1 MSMTKKRG
9 RTARPDRSG
18 QPNLGSHPLRIAA
31 GTLLLG
37 VAVGLP
43 ITRALSQGAGS
54 TPVQDVSTATSLE
67 ETRLRMGKWIET
79 QQILSRE
86 RNEWQQGKEVLVAR
100 VELLRK
106 EANTLQEK
114 IQAAETAVAES
125 NKKRDALQATSDQL
139 KSVTAQMAEAVSLLE
154 VDVRKM
160 AKLLPE
166 PLLTKLQPLYQRV
179 PEDPTKTKISVAER
193 FQSVL
198 GIINGVNQAH
208 TELNV
213 NYEVRTLA
221 SGTPSEVRVL
231 YVGLAQAY
239 YVSASGE
246 AGIGRPTPEGWK
258 WEPSKQISND
268 VLTSLDI
275 LSGKH
280 SPAFVPLP
288 VTIQ

>member
-1 MSMTKKRG
+1 MSSRKREQDNHPIG
-9 RTARPDRSG
+9 SESSPVARRLRSASG
-18 QPNLGSHPLRIAA
+18 AFVAA
-31 GTLLLG
+31 L
-37 VAVGLP
+37 AVCLP
-43 ITRALSQGAGS
+43 ITDAIAGGS
-54 TPVQDVSTATSLE
+54 EATVQDPSIASKLE

-79 QQILSRE
+79 QQVIARE
-86 RNEWQQGKEVLVAR
+86 RNEWQQGREVLVAR

-106 EANTLQEK
+106 EANALQDK
-114 IQAAETAVAES
+114 IHEAEVAVTAS
-125 NKKRDALQATSDQL
+125 NKKKEALVTTNDQL
-139 KSVTAQMAEAVSLLE
+139 KAVARDMATVVTMLEA
-154 VDVRKM
+154 DVLRM
-160 AKLLPE
+160 AKSLPE
-166 PLLTKLQPLYQRV
+166 PLLTKLQPLYQRI
-179 PEDPTKTKISVAER
+179 PTDAATTKISAGER

-198 GIINGVNQAH
+198 GIINIVNQAH
-208 TELNV
+208 TDLTV
-213 NYEVRTLA
+213 NYEVRTLQ

-258 WEPSKQISND
+258 WEPSTLISHD

-275 LSGKH
+275 LSNKQ

>member
-1 MSMTKKRG
+1 MTTTRDRRRDG
-9 RTARPDRSG
+9 RPGRSEAASTAGRE
-18 QPNLGSHPLRIAA
+18 LRIAGGA
-31 GTLLLG
+31 LLVTL
-37 VAVGLP
+37 AVCLP
-43 ITRALSQGAGS
+43 ITGTTAWGTGS
-54 TPVQDVSTATSLE
+54 VSTEDPSAASSLE

-79 QQILSRE
+79 QQIIARE
-86 RNEWQQGKEVLVAR
+86 RTEWQQGREVLVGR

-106 EANTLQEK
+106 EVGTLQEK
-114 IQAAETAVAES
+114 IQQAEASVAES
-125 NKKRDALQATSDQL
+125 NKKRDVLVASNDEL
-139 KSVTAQMAEAVSLLE
+139 KAIAAQMAEAVTALE
-154 VDVRKM
+154 ADITRI
-160 AKLLPE
+160 AKSLPE
-166 PLLTKLQPLYQRV
+166 PLLTKLQPLYQRI
-179 PEDPTKTKISVAER
+179 PEDPTKTKVSVAER

-198 GIINGVNQAH
+198 GIINGINQAH
-208 TELNV
+208 TELTV

-258 WEPSKQISND
+258 WEASKQISGD

>member
-1 MSMTKKRG
+1 MSKTMKEGRRVPPDRFG
-9 RTARPDRSG
+9 RTTTGVRPS
-18 QPNLGSHPLRIAA
+18 RIAA
-31 GTLLLG
+31 GALL
-37 VAVGLP
+37 VGLTICLP
-43 ITRALSQGAGS
+43 VTDAISQGGNAAVS
-54 TPVQDVSTATSLE
+54 QDPSAATSLE

-79 QQILSRE
+79 QQIISRE
-86 RNEWQQGKEVLVAR
+86 RNEWQQGKEVLVGR

-106 EANTLQEK
+106 EVRSLQEK
-114 IQAAETAVAES
+114 IEQAEASVAES
-125 NKKRDALQATSDQL
+125 NKKRDALQASNDQL
-139 KSVTAQMAEAVSLLE
+139 KSTTAQMAEAVSALE
-154 VDVRKM
+154 ADVRKLW
-160 AKLLPE
+160 KSLPE
-166 PLLTKLQPLYQRV
+166 PLQTKLQPLFQRI
-179 PEDPTKTKISVAER
+179 PEDSTKTKVSVAER

-221 SGTPSEVRVL
+221 GGTPSEVRVL

-258 WEPSKQISND
+258 WEPSKQISGD